1 MPFPNRGKRLTLRQK
16 IQAAVQI
23 WKDFQFFSKEGWC
36 GLSEHKT
43 NGIDLT
49 DLLQQDHGG
58 NCRVL
63 LTVRE
68 PLSFVESLYFQQLKG
83 FQKGKVPNLT
93 KTFRAP
99 PRYFDINQ
107 WLQALSDTS
116 CLEGTLINK
125 LRYADTA
132 DYYASV
138 FGKDLVKVLVFE
150 QLKSSPEVFIGELSD
165 FLEIDADEAF
175 SLSQNKR
182 VNERWT
188 EASINQLRKLQNS
201 FVSRWRYRSKDD
213 EGRRQMLGIDTASQA
228 ASSKKAKA
236 EINNKFRKM
245 ILDITREQSRRIEK
259 DWGLPLSQ
267 YGYDC

>member
-1 MPFPNRGKRLTLRQK
+1 LSKDKR
-16 IQAAVQI
+16 
-23 WKDFQFFSKEGWC
+23 DY
-36 GLSEHKT
+36 
-43 NGIDLT
+43 LT
-49 DLLQQDHGG
+49 DLLQQITGK
-58 NCRVL
+58 CRVL